1 MYCRHYGFS
10 EKPFD
15 VTPNPRFLFLTPNH
29 RETLASIEYGVRER
43 RGFITIV
50 GEVGTGKTT
59 LLNAAMDRLDENTRV
74 AFIFNT
80 NVSFDEMLNIALYD
94 WGLTKDNEKLSK
106 IDAIQRLN
114 RFAIDQMAKG
124 GNVVLIVDEA
134 QNLDDS
140 FMESLRLL
148 SNLETH
154 RQKLIQIVLSGQPE
168 LNTKLNRHELR
179 QFAQRISIRSYIFP
193 MDEKDTYSY
202 LQHRLKVVQNTG
214 ISSFT
219 PEAQKLIWK
228 YSKGVPRKIN
238 ILCDN
243 ALLIGYGLEMK
254 KITGAVVLKAAQD
267 LKWLDPLDEK
277 TPWDVPVSEN
287 TGFTWIEAK
296 PPKRALKLSATM
308 AGVGILILAGS
319 IFLNS
324 NELHSAKLFNLISSV
339 KSAALET
346 VHPEEAKEQ
355 VQVPRLN
362 IPENEAVIPDTV
374 NQKNSGKNPES
385 ETLEKSTGISNL
397 SPSDYHL
404 LKGKSPEFV
413 AQDTVTEATKQV
425 VAFKKDDPSEMQV
438 KEKIASDLTE
448 PVKKEEIIRKI
459 VVKRG
464 DTLFRIITNKLGGY
478 DGMVMARVLQK
489 NPNIVDANKIFA
501 GQEIKLPVYR
511 D

>member
-1 MYCRHYGFS
+1 MYCKHYGFS

-15 VTPNPRFLFLTPNH
+15 VTPNPRFLFLTPDH

-106 IDAIQRLN
+106 VDAIQRLN

-134 QNLDDS
+134 QNLDNS

-148 SNLETH
+148 SNLETR

-193 MDEKDTYSY
+193 LDEKNTYSY
-202 LQHRLKVVQNTG
+202 LQHRLKVVQATG
-214 ISSFT
+214 IISFT
-219 PEAQKLIWK
+219 PGARKLIWK

-243 ALLIGYGLEMK
+243 AFLIGYGIGKK
-254 KITGAVVLKAAQD
+254 KINEAVVLQAARD
-267 LKWLDPLDEK
+267 LKWLNSLDEK
-277 TPWDVPVSEN
+277 TPWDVPFSEN
-287 TGFTWIEAK
+287 NGFTWVEAK
-296 PPKRALKLSATM
+296 PPKRSFKLPATM
-308 AGVGILILAGS
+308 ATVGTLILVGS
-319 IFLNS
+319 ILLIS
-324 NELHSAKLFNLISSV
+324 SELQSAKLFNLISSV
-339 KSAALET
+339 KSAAIET
-346 VHPEEAKEQ
+346 VRPEQA
-355 VQVPRLN
+355 N
-362 IPENEAVIPDTV
+362 VISYPV
-374 NQKNSGKNPES
+374 NQRNSEINAEPE
-385 ETLEKSTGISNL
+385 TRTKSTDISNL
-397 SPSDYHL
+397 TPSNYHL
-404 LKGKSPEFV
+404 LKEKSPEFI
-413 AQDTVTEATKQV
+413 AQGNETIIMKQM
-425 VAFKKDDPSEMQV
+425 VAFKKDDPSEIQV
-438 KEKIASDLTE
+438 KEKIKPDLTE
-448 PVKKEEIIRKI
+448 PVKIRKI

-464 DTLFRIITNKLGGY
+464 DTLFRIITQKLGRY

-489 NPNIVDANKIFA
+489 NPNIVDVNKIFA
-501 GQEIKLPVYR
+501 GQEIKLPVYK